1 MYQTGAVLYILWGL
15 LHLFAACE
23 VFKLGARL
31 EKGMVKGRIYLNA
44 LNLACLAMIVIVIAV
59 VYNWENSPLGYW
71 LNLVL
76 ASITD
81 IGFIICVLA
90 PGYLPLRPGILGP
103 ALWILATLFSTA
115 GIISINS

>member
-15 LHLFAACE
+15 LHLFAAFQ
-23 VFKLGARL
+23 VFKLGSRL
-31 EKGMVKGRIYLNA
+31 GPGVVQGRIYQNA
-44 LNLACLAMIVIVIAV
+44 LNLACFAIIVIVIAV

-81 IGFIICVLA
+81 IGFIIYILM

-103 ALWILATLFSTA
+103 VLWILATVFSTL
-115 GIISINS
+115 GIIFITS